1 MRTNY
6 LKDTIKFGFATLSTV
21 LLLLSLS
28 SCVIIINQPS
38 AEEKELLS
46 IQETVSKEMSVVA
59 ASAGSG
65 ASSQNEIDN
74 LISNTKNTVNQAI
87 QRISELKIPEKTR
100 KFADDTVKYL
110 KSASE
115 ILEKMKTIIADLEKL
130 KQQGASLGQQAN
142 TVIQEKMKT
151 LQDTIS
157 GYKTQI
163 DLVTS
168 QLNKA
173 REQILKL
180 YEQAK

>member
-1 MRTNY
+1 MQTAH
-6 LKDTIKFGFATLSTV
+6 KFIRPALAA

-28 SCVIIINQPS
+28 ACVIIINQPS
-38 AEEKELLS
+38 PEEKELLA

-65 ASSQNEIDN
+65 ASSQNEIDS
-74 LISNTKNTVNQAI
+74 LISSTKNTVNQAI
-87 QRISELKIPEKTR
+87 QRINELKIPEKTR

-115 ILEKMKTIIADLEKL
+115 ILEKMKTLLADLEKL

-142 TVIQEKMKT
+142 TAIQDQIKAVRG
-151 LQDTIS
+151 TIL
-157 GYKTQI
+157 GYQTQI
-163 DLVTS
+163 NQVTS
-168 QLNKA
+168 QLNQA

-180 YEQAK
+180 YEKAK